1 MQMTTQEAKPA
12 LGGGVRTTREP
23 QHRRG
28 GFIPFLYWY
37 RGNVVHGEPGQT
49 LAATALLAANP
60 TPNDA
65 GNR

>member
-12 LGGGVRTTREP
+12 LGAASGRLESP
-23 QHRRG
+23 SNRRG

-60 TPNDA
+60 TPDDA